1 MKAKLHDEAI
11 GQIHISFDLW
21 TSLNGLALM
30 AVVAHFT
37 DKDYRVQTR
46 LLALRR
52 LYGEHSGEN
61 QAELLADVLK
71 DYELTD
77 KIGYFVTDN
86 ASNNNTAVDILLR
99 DIQPFLS
106 QQQRAHRRLRCW
118 GHILNLAAKAFLF
131 GNDPENFD
139 EEIITTRA
147 LTREQVELLA

>member
-1 MKAKLHDEAI
+1 MIPTRNTIRRWILDLYEMKKASLKAKLHDEAI
-11 GQIHISFDLW
+11 GQIHILFDLW
-21 TSLNGLALM
+21 TSLNSLALM

-46 LLALRR
+46 LLALRC

-86 ASNNNTAVDILLR
+86 ASNNNTTINILLCN
-99 DIQPFLS
+99 IQPFLS
-106 QQQRAHRRLRCW
+106 LQ
-118 GHILNLAAKAFLF
+118 
-131 GNDPENFD
+131 
-139 EEIITTRA
+139 
-147 LTREQVELLA
+147 